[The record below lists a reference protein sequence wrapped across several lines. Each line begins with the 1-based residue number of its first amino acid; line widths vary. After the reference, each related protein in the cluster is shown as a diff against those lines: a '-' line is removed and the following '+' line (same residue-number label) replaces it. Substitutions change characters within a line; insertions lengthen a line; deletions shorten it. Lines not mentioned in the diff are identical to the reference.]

1 MKKIRFLVV
10 ILCMAALMCGF
21 AVTANAQSN
30 EPIIEA
36 TPAPVV
42 TPAPTPVPT
51 PTPVLTPPGG
61 TGTVV
66 EHTDEEGKEFYTIM
80 TADENVFYLV
90 IDRQRETENVYF
102 LNAVTEA
109 DLLPLAELPVV
120 EEEPEPSPVPTPV
133 PEVTPE
139 PETVKSPD
147 IRLVVIVM
155 FAVMALGLI
164 LFYAKKH
171 FDGHGSEEG
180 YEQEPEDYEQ
190 PVVDDEDSS
199 KWFDEWEKK

>member
-10 ILCMAALMCGF
+10 MLCMAALMCGF

-66 EHTDEEGKEFYTIM
+66 EQTDEEGKEFYTIM

-109 DLLPLAELPVV
+109 DLLPLAKLPVV
-120 EEEPEPSPVPTPV
+120 EEEPEPMPIPTPV

-147 IRLVVIVM
+147 IRLVVIVV

-164 LFYAKKH
+164 LFYMKKH
-171 FDGHGSEEG
+171 FGGHGSEES
-180 YEQEPEDYEQ
+180 YEQEPEDYGQ
-190 PVVDDEDSS
+190 PVVDDEDFS

>member
-10 ILCMAALMCGF
+10 MLCMATLMRGF
-21 AVTANAQSN
+21 AVTANAQSD

-42 TPAPTPVPT
+42 TTAPTPVPT
-51 PTPVLTPPGG
+51 PEPVLTPPGG

-66 EHTDEEGKEFYTIM
+66 EQTDEEGKEFYTIM

-109 DLLPLAELPVV
+109 DLLPLAELPV
-120 EEEPEPSPVPTPV
+120 EKAPEPTPVPTPV
-133 PEVTPE
+133 PDTAPMPE
-139 PETVKSPD
+139 IESGPD
-147 IRLVVIVM
+147 VRL
-155 FAVMALGLI
+155 LLI
-164 LFYAKKH
+164 LILAVLAIGLAFFCVKKH
-171 FDGHGSEEG
+171 FAAHGNEES
-180 YEQEPEDYEQ
+180 YEDEPEDYEE
-190 PVVDDEDSS
+190 PIAEDEDFS

>member
-1 MKKIRFLVV
+1 MKKIIFLVV
-10 ILCMAALMCGF
+10 MLCMAALMCGF

-66 EHTDEEGKEFYTIM
+66 EQTDEEGKEFYTIM

-109 DLLPLAELPVV
+109 DLLPLAELPAV
-120 EEEPEPSPVPTPV
+120 EEEPEPTPVPTPV
-133 PEVTPE
+133 PDAAPMPKVE
-139 PETVKSPD
+139 SGPD
-147 IRLVVIVM
+147 VRLLLILGL
-155 FAVMALGLI
+155 AVLTLGLI

-171 FDGHGSEEG
+171 FDGQGSEEN

-190 PVVDDEDSS
+190 PVVDDEDFS

>member
-10 ILCMAALMCGF
+10 MLCMAVLMCGF
-21 AVTANAQSN
+21 AVTANAQSS
-30 EPIIEA
+30 EPVIEQ
-36 TPAPVV
+36 APVE
-42 TPAPTPVPT
+42 TPAPTPVPTPT

-66 EHTDEEGKEFYTIM
+66 EQTDEGGKEFYTIM

-120 EEEPEPSPVPTPV
+120 EEEPEPTPVLTPV

-147 IRLVVIVM
+147 IRLVVIVA
-155 FAVMALGLI
+155 FAVLALGLI

-171 FDGHGSEEG
+171 LGGHGSEES
-180 YEQEPEDYEQ
+180 YEQELEDYEQ
-190 PVVDDEDSS
+190 PVVDDEDFS